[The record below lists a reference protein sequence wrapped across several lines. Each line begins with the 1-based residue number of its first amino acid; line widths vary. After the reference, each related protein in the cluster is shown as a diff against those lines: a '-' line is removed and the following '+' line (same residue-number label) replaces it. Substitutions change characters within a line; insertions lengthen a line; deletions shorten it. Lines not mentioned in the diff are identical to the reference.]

1 MVEAF
6 FMKFNSCT
14 KKVNSWKN
22 LLFFQHMFKWAIFL
36 FHKNLFVIFKSK
48 KCMLM
53 YSSTHHMLLDGL
65 ILLAKIPSAY

>member
-1 MVEAF
+1 
-6 FMKFNSCT
+6 
-14 KKVNSWKN
+14 
-22 LLFFQHMFKWAIFL
+22 MFKWAIFL